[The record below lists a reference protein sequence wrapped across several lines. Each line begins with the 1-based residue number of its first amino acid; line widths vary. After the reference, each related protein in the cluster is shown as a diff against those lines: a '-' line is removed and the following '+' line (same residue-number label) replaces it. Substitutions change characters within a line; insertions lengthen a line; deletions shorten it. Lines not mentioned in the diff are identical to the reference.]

1 MQKLKLEVNDKYD
14 YEFIN
19 LILEIEKR
27 QEDLSK
33 GQKIKIQSWIKKFCI
48 PTENLEWKKNRN
60 LHAILLLDMILNNRF
75 EQPYDKFP
83 KEDEALPLLSKYYVK
98 SVLSE
103 KFYKISFDKKFEKNL
118 EKNLVGISEGKMK
131 LETISS
137 PSKPRLFDNK
147 ILLRQSN
154 YIDLINY

>member
-1 MQKLKLEVNDKYD
+1 MQKLKLEVNNKYD

-27 QEDLSK
+27 QENLSK

-60 LHAILLLDMILNNRF
+60 LHAILLLDMILINRF

-83 KEDEALPLLSKYYVK
+83 KEDEALPLLSKYNVK
-98 SVLSE
+98 SVLSD
-103 KFYKISFDKKFEKNL
+103 KFYKISFEKNFENNL
-118 EKNLVGISEGKMK
+118 EGISEGKK
-131 LETISS
+131 NLEIISS
-137 PSKPRLFDNK
+137 PSKSKLFENK
-147 ILLRQSN
+147 ILLKQSN
-154 YIDLINY
+154 NNDLIN